1 MKRTPQISNKMKK
14 ILVLLFTLVGICLT
28 NAQLTPDGWTVLD
41 PNKAEKI
48 IYVSNSIGNDS
59 NGLVYEFPSTT
70 IGADP
75 FLPANPIQA
84 FQSVEAAISSIED
97 GEAVWVLL
105 KRGDTFYKTLTPVT
119 GKSLDQPFLYSSY
132 GTSNQLPLIK
142 TGSNAGV
149 FHCCDPLEHFWI
161 VGLNFYAQ
169 TRDPNSDEYESDA
182 GNRGIYLETI
192 RGRKLN
198 NILVEGNVI
207 NYYKENV
214 IQSFNG
220 TGIVTD
226 IKVRRNMFLDGYNV
240 SGELNNSVGLF
251 VQNVDG
257 FLLEENIFDHNG
269 WLIPSFGNSEG
280 QDKSNGQATQF
291 SHNTYFVDNKNVIFR
306 NNSFNRPS
314 SNATKWVSTAIGKTQ
329 NILIENNLFND
340 CEIAISMGSNHP
352 QTSYRFK
359 DIEIKNNVIVDQ
371 GLSNQTKRQLSWGV
385 DIHGWDGGTFNNN
398 IITSQQTTTRSGFA
412 VRIAGRTKEVTIGG
426 NIFYDLQDRR
436 GILISDK
443 GTYENLL
450 MTQNSFVYDDNFKRF
465 VRLEIGD
472 FSELTFDRNN
482 YFDADNISRPFV
494 ILDVDFEYDAWSTQF
509 SNENSTVDLPDYPD
523 PTRDLDRYISEV
535 LGLPN
540 RDAYYNELRNQSIFN
555 WRQEYTGDEIASWIE
570 KGFDSTAD
578 VTPPVPSSESLPEVT
593 AECSIDALEIPTAID
608 EVYGQIEGVAELT
621 FPITESTVVVWT
633 YEDGEG
639 NKSFQEQQISI
650 NDSEAPVLNEVELS
664 DLVGDCSVMVGT
676 IPTASDVCNGLLN
689 GTPNIDLSQ
698 PIRESKTIIW
708 TFSDDSGNSISQTQ
722 EVIILE
728 NQGPVVNQSAL
739 PDIIAECGIL
749 IDVIPTATDFCQ
761 GMLEAK
767 ANIDISNVIR
777 ESTTIVWTF
786 NEGLNNA
793 VTQTQNIIITDNEKP
808 VINLSDFPEL
818 SGECY
823 VLLENIPFANDL
835 CDGVIQ
841 GIPDKE
847 LGTPITETSVV
858 NWRFIDNAG
867 NILIQPQQITIFPD
881 SSDPEPIL
889 VNLPDIIDQCD
900 VQAPEAPTAI
910 DACDGVIIGTPNV
923 SFPIVD
929 ETIEEITWTY
939 VDANGNS
946 SSQIQ
951 KVFLTKPVGCTVG
964 SLRKEDFQ
972 FAIKNEECYGE
983 NNGAISIT
991 SLKVAPYQVTAK
1003 KDVGLQVNNDFTDTL
1018 HLDNLP
1024 PGIYNVCISVYGFDL
1039 EICETLEVLAAKEF
1053 EVSYE
1058 VNEANK
1064 EVILSLQGSDEYII
1078 NLNDSIMRTAE
1089 SELVL
1094 DLEWGMN
1101 EVTISSENACHED
1114 FNILIETSETLN
1126 YYPNPISEGSLY
1138 LSLKGIPQKPT
1149 EYSVLTISG
1158 KVLRI
1163 IDDVNPEDD
1172 SLLINT
1178 DGLTPGNYIVRANTP
1193 NKSYSF
1199 TFIKR

>member
-1 MKRTPQISNKMKK
+1 MKNIF
-14 ILVLLFTLVGICLT
+14 VLLFTIAGIYLS
-28 NAQLTPDGWTVLD
+28 NAQYTPEGWTILD
-41 PNKAEKI
+41 PNKADKI
-48 IYVSNSIGNDS
+48 IYVSSSIGNDG
-59 NGLVYEFPSTT
+59 NGLVYDFPSST

-84 FQSVEAAISSIED
+84 FQSVEAAIATIQD

-105 KRGDTFYKTLTPVT
+105 KRGDTFYKTLTPIT

-161 VGLNFYAQ
+161 VGLSFYAQ
-169 TRDPNSDEYESDA
+169 TRDPNNPEYEGDA

-198 NILVEGNVI
+198 NILIEGNTI
-207 NYYKENV
+207 SYYKENV

-269 WLIPSFGNSEG
+269 WLIPSYGNSEG
-280 QDKSNGQATQF
+280 QDKSDGQATQF

-340 CEIAISMGSNHP
+340 CEIAVSMGSNYP
-352 QTSYRFK
+352 ITSHRFK
-359 DIEIKNNVIVDQ
+359 GIEIKNNVIVDQ
-371 GLSNQTKRQLSWGV
+371 GLSDLTKRQLSWGLDV
-385 DIHGWDGGTFNNN
+385 HGWDGGTFNNN
-398 IITSQQTTTRSGFA
+398 IITSQQTDTRSGFG
-412 VRIAGRTKEVTIGG
+412 VRIAGKTRGVTIGG

-443 GTYENLL
+443 GTYENILL
-450 MTQNSFVYDDNFKRF
+450 TQNSFVYDDNFKRF

-472 FSELTFDRNN
+472 FSELTLDRNN

-494 ILDVDFEYDAWSTQF
+494 ILDVDYEYDEWKTQF
-509 SNENSTVDLPDYPD
+509 PNENPTVDLPDYPD
-523 PTRDLDRYISEV
+523 PTRDLDRYINEV

-540 RDAYYNELRNQSIFN
+540 RDAYYTELRNQSIFN
-555 WRQEYTGDEIASWIE
+555 WRQAYTGDAIVSWIE

-578 VTPPVPSSESLPEVT
+578 VTPPVPSAESLSDVT
-593 AECSIDALEIPTAID
+593 AECSIDVLEFPTALD
-608 EVYGQIEGVAELT
+608 DVYGQIEGTTDLT
-621 FPITESTVVVWT
+621 FPITESTSVLWT

-639 NKSFQEQQISI
+639 NKSYQEQQII
-650 NDSEAPVLNEVELS
+650 IDDSEAPVLDQNVLS
-664 DLVGDCSVMVGT
+664 DIVGDCSVMIDT
-676 IPTASDVCNGLLN
+676 IPTANDFCNGALN
-689 GTPNIDLSQ
+689 GTANIDISQ
-698 PIRESKTIIW
+698 PIRQSQTITW
-708 TFSDDSGNSISQTQ
+708 SYSDDSGNTIYQSQ
-722 EVIILE
+722 EVVILE
-728 NQGPVVNQSAL
+728 NQGPVIDQPEL
-739 PDIIAECGIL
+739 DDISAECGIL
-749 IDVIPTATDFCQ
+749 ITEIPTATDFCQ
-761 GMLEAK
+761 GVLNAE
-767 ANIDISNVIR
+767 ANIDITEVIR
-777 ESTTIVWTF
+777 ESTTIVWTY
-786 NEGLNNA
+786 NQGLDSE
-793 VTQTQNIIITDNEKP
+793 VTQTQNVIITDNENP
-808 VINLSDFPEL
+808 VINENDFPDL

-835 CDGVIQ
+835 CHGVIQ
-841 GIPDKE
+841 GVPDKE

-858 NWRFIDNAG
+858 NWTFVDNAG
-867 NILIQPQQITIFPD
+867 NTLIQQQQIIIFPD
-881 SSDPEPIL
+881 SSDPEPSITD
-889 VNLPDIIDQCD
+889 LPDIIDQCD

-910 DACDGVIIGTPNV
+910 DACDGLIIGTPNIT
-923 SFPIVD
+923 FPIVD

-939 VDANGNS
+939 IDSNGNS
-946 SSQIQ
+946 ASQKQ

-964 SLRKEDFQ
+964 SLKKEDFQ
-972 FAIKNEECYGE
+972 FVVKNEECYGE

-991 SLKVAPYQVTAK
+991 TLKAAPYQVTAK
-1003 KDVGLQVNNDFTDTL
+1003 KDVGLQVNKEFTETL
-1018 HLDNLP
+1018 NLDNLP
-1024 PGIYNVCISVYGFDL
+1024 PGIYDVCISVDGFDL
-1039 EICETLEVLAAKEF
+1039 EICETLEVVAAKEF
-1053 EVSYE
+1053 EVSHE
-1058 VNEANK
+1058 VNDVNK
-1064 EVILSLQGSDEYII
+1064 ELILSLKGSDKYVIT
-1078 NLNDSIMRTAE
+1078 LNDSIMITTK
-1089 SELVL
+1089 SEVIL
-1094 DLEWGMN
+1094 DLKWGAN
-1101 EVTISSENACHED
+1101 DVSISTENTCHED
-1114 FNILIETSETLN
+1114 FNISILTSKSLN
-1126 YYPNPISEGSLY
+1126 YFPNPISEGPLH

-1158 KVLRI
+1158 KVLKI

-1172 SLLINT
+1172 SLQIYT
-1178 DGLTPGNYIVRANTP
+1178 DGLSPGTYIVRANAP
-1193 NKSYSF
+1193 DKSYSF